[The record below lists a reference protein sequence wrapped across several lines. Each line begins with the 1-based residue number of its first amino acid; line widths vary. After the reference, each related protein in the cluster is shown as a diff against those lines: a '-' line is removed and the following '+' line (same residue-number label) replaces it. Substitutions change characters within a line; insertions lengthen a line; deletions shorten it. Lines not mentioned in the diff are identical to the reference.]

1 MVTFDAVTIV
11 VCFRLVKVCWFSEFE
26 VGYLFITF
34 GYFGL
39 LTCVSMSWKVLNKIR
54 HIKQDIHILLFY
66 VMLFNCPFSYNVG
79 FVQT

>member
-34 GYFGL
+34 GYLVFWAVNLCFYELEG
-39 LTCVSMSWKVLNKIR
+39 SE
-54 HIKQDIHILLFY
+54 QDKAY
-66 VMLFNCPFSYNVG
+66 
-79 FVQT
+79 